1 MRKLRNRLITWLVLG
16 GGAFLF
22 YRFYLT
28 EDARAGIKTAASS
41 FGGAYEKISD
51 TITSITGHM
60 VEDQGLPNR
69 EATELQ
75 WQRLGY

>member
-1 MRKLRNRLITWLVLG
+1 MRKIRTTLITWVLIG

-28 EDARAGIKTAASS
+28 ENARAGIKNAVNS

-60 VEDQGLPNR
+60 AEDQGLPNR